1 MELFSASVSNYFDTI
16 GVTSCE
22 YLYTDVQRRAQP
34 YISFTDS
41 FYNFYYLLSDSSEF
55 MNNR

>member
-1 MELFSASVSNYFDTI
+1 MELFSLSVSNYFNTI
-16 GVTSCE
+16 GVTSSE
-22 YLYTDVQRRAQP
+22 FLYTDVKRRVEP

>member
-1 MELFSASVSNYFDTI
+1 MELFSKSVVNYFDTV
-16 GVTSCE
+16 GVSSSE
-22 YLYTDVQRRAQP
+22 ILYTDVANRVNP
-34 YISFTDS
+34 YIAFTDS